1 MAFRG
6 FLTDDERATIDATVA
21 RWRAA
26 GQLVDACDRPAAEAA
41 VAAAYKAA
49 GLVPPSLVVWMDS
62 PYGGMLAARAISGR
76 LSLRQLTV
84 LLSERPGTPAVA
96 DVARRALAQLK
107 TQLPDGWGSLDA
119 VTDPWIDREAVQ
131 HAVSGVFYGSSTR
144 REVLWEPLGARLQS
158 ALTAA
163 LGGPLSFN
171 IWDDEDE
178 DSTSVDFW
186 RQLQD
191 RLGELKDLDV
201 NIALAE
207 QLTAHLRAPKPGG
220 TGDFRV
226 YDVIGVSPDPESVVF
241 WKEFGGYL
249 DPWSTAPILAA
260 FDCAARVIDLPPF
273 PEFAA
278 LRAAAGQV
286 ARWWPMAGAVVLT
299 DRPIFL
305 DGRWRDGVRPA
316 DRDLAAGIALAY
328 ADGYRVPR

>member
-21 RWRAA
+21 RWRAV
-26 GQLVDACDRPAAEAA
+26 GQSVDACDRPAAEAA

-49 GLVPPSLVVWMDS
+49 GLVPPTLVVWMDS
-62 PYGGMLAARAISGR
+62 PYGGMLAARAIRGR
-76 LSLRQLTV
+76 LGLRQLAV
-84 LLSERPGTPAVA
+84 LLSERPGTLQVP

-107 TQLPDGWGSLDA
+107 DQLPDGWGSLDA
-119 VTDPWIDREAVQ
+119 ATDPWIDREAVQ
-131 HAVSGVFYGSSTR
+131 EAVSGVFYGSSTR

-158 ALTAA
+158 ALTTA

-171 IWDDEDE
+171 MWDDEDE

-186 RQLQD
+186 RQLQE
-191 RLGELKDLDV
+191 RLAGLKDLEID
-201 NIALAE
+201 IALAV
-207 QLTAHLRAPKPGG
+207 QLTAHLQAPKPGG
-220 TGDFRV
+220 AGDFRV
-226 YDVIGVSPDPESVVF
+226 YDIIGVSPDPESVVF

-273 PEFAA
+273 PDFTA

-286 ARWWPMAGAVVLT
+286 ARWWPMAEAVVLT
-299 DRPIFL
+299 DRPVFL
-305 DGRWRDGVRPA
+305 DGQWR
-316 DRDLAAGIALAY
+316 AGIRPEDWNLDEDTVLAY
-328 ADGYRVPR
+328 ADGYRVRE